1 MESVG
6 FSKDSQDK
14 IFGMISAV
22 LLLGNIE
29 FIKRPG
35 YHSDE
40 NAYIGNEELIDVI
53 AELLNIKA
61 QQLHQALT
69 MRRTVLRN
77 DTVITRYNVS
87 EAVFNKN
94 AMAKCLYNALF
105 HWIVLR
111 MNQALIKRDTGIRKK
126 GYYIGIL
133 DIFGFEDVGAE
144 WNSFEQLCINYAN
157 EHLQA
162 YFNQHIFQFEQVCIL
177 RFKGF

>member
-1 MESVG
+1 MEIYLLEKSRIISQAIGERNYHVFYYLLEGASDEERKQHFLLQPNDYYYLNQNNFFSCEGINEKYEYERLKHSMEAVG
-6 FSKDSQDK
+6 FSKGSQEK
-14 IFGMISAV
+14 IFRMISAV

-40 NAYIGNEELIDVI
+40 NAYIGNEELIDII

-87 EAVFNKN
+87 EV
-94 AMAKCLYNALF
+94 
-105 HWIVLR
+105 
-111 MNQALIKRDTGIRKK
+111 
-126 GYYIGIL
+126 
-133 DIFGFEDVGAE
+133 
-144 WNSFEQLCINYAN
+144 S
-157 EHLQA
+157 
-162 YFNQHIFQFEQVCIL
+162 
-177 RFKGF
+177 